1 MRQPKLIDYIL
12 LTTLSLIW
20 ASAFFNIKIATYSF
34 GPVTIAFLRVF
45 FGAIPVL
52 LLCYY
57 KNIKI
62 EAFSKDWHWFA
73 MIGFINLVAPFFL
86 IAYGVK
92 SVQSNLAAILM
103 STTPLSSTVLGH
115 FFTKNEKFNLI
126 KTFGILIGFSGI
138 VFLFSDNIL
147 IDENN
152 FTSALL
158 ILLGSTCYVV
168 GGVLTLKISKK
179 KNENVTGSILIWAI
193 IYVRA
198 FGLGPFAG
206 LLSIFTA
213 DVGTLG
219 KLFSEATD
227 NADKKQIEGIT
238 ATGSNKSSIIRY
250 GLIPQIFPIFI
261 SQSLY
266 FFESNTRS
274 AVILGVVGA
283 GGIGLQLTERMK
295 AQYWDQTLFI
305 IVLILI
311 MVAIIDS
318 ISRAIRKRII
328 YE

>member
-12 LTTLSLIW
+12 LTVLALIW

-73 MIGFINLVAPFFL
+73 IIGFINLVAPFFL

-115 FFTKNEKFNLI
+115 FYTKNEKFNFI

-138 VFLFSDNIL
+138 LYLFSDNLL

-152 FTSALL
+152 FLSALL
-158 ILLGSTCYVV
+158 ILLGSTCYVI

-193 IYVRA
+193 IILIPLASFIEQPWNITPRIDSTISVIYL
-198 FGLGPFAG
+198 GLVSTGIAW
-206 LLSIFTA
+206 LLRFRILVT
-213 DVGTLG
+213 
-219 KLFSEATD
+219 
-227 NADKKQIEGIT
+227 N
-238 ATGSNKSSIIRY
+238 
-250 GLIPQIFPIFI
+250 GLIFQSQVSYLIPIFG
-261 SQSLY
+261 
-266 FFESNTRS
+266 T
-274 AVILGVVGA
+274 ILSY
-283 GGIGLQLTERMK
+283 IFLKELITTK
-295 AQYWDQTLFI
+295 
-305 IVLILI
+305 VLISLI
-311 MVAIIDS
+311 AVCIGIYFV
-318 ISRAIRKRII
+318 RKADNKKIT
-328 YE
+328 

>member
-12 LTTLSLIW
+12 LIVLALIW

-57 KNIKI
+57 KKIKI

-73 MIGFINLVAPFFL
+73 IIGFVNLVAPFFL

-103 STTPLSSTVLGH
+103 STTPLSSTILGH
-115 FFTKNEKFNLI
+115 FYTKNEKFNFI

-138 VFLFSDNIL
+138 LYLFSDNLL
-147 IDENN
+147 INENN
-152 FTSALL
+152 FFSALL

-193 IYVRA
+193 IILIPLVSFIEQPWNVSPRLDSTISVIYL
-198 FGLGPFAG
+198 GLVSTGVAW
-206 LLSIFTA
+206 LLRFRIL
-213 DVGTLG
+213 V
-219 KLFSEATD
+219 
-227 NADKKQIEGIT
+227 N
-238 ATGSNKSSIIRY
+238 N
-250 GLIPQIFPIFI
+250 GLIFQSQVSYLIPIFGTILSYIFLKELITTKVLI
-261 SQSLY
+261 SLI
-266 FFESNTRS
+266 
-274 AVILGVVGA
+274 AVII
-283 GGIGLQLTERMK
+283 GIYFVKTAK
-295 AQYWDQTLFI
+295 
-305 IVLILI
+305 
-311 MVAIIDS
+311 
-318 ISRAIRKRII
+318 
-328 YE
+328 